1 MVEKAFIV
9 VGLGYGDEGKG
20 IATDFLCS
28 KYPHSLVIRFNG
40 GHQAGHAVVNDK
52 GEKHIF
58 SNFGAGTLRNIPTF
72 WSKFCTF
79 CPPYFIEELYQLD
92 IKPKFYIDKNCP
104 ITTHYDILY
113 NRLSEISQK
122 DKRKGSCGV
131 GIGATVD
138 RNKNGV
144 TFSINDLLNEA
155 MVAKKLKQ
163 IRTYYR
169 TLVNIETNFN
179 YDDFDHEE
187 NDKIF
192 LDSIKELKLL
202 VTEQIFNPTTEKEI
216 FTKKTWQYLIFEGAQ
231 GIMIDQNFGTKPYI
245 TKSNTTSQNA
255 ISIIKRNNVDCEVDM
270 FYVTRCYQTR
280 HGNGYFKPPHKKF
293 KLINNSDETN
303 IENQYQ
309 GILRANFIDVDDL
322 NYAISCDKIFSECA
336 NNNILITCLDHLP
349 DDSITYFK
357 RNELQK
363 INCNKF
369 PELLNYGFDK
379 IYLSRSNVSTKIYNV

>member
-1 MVEKAFIV
+1 
-9 VGLGYGDEGKG
+9 
-20 IATDFLCS
+20 
-28 KYPHSLVIRFNG
+28 
-40 GHQAGHAVVNDK
+40 AVVNDK

-202 VTEQIFNPTTEKEI
+202 VTEQIF
-216 FTKKTWQYLIFEGAQ
+216 
-231 GIMIDQNFGTKPYI
+231 
-245 TKSNTTSQNA
+245 
-255 ISIIKRNNVDCEVDM
+255 
-270 FYVTRCYQTR
+270 
-280 HGNGYFKPPHKKF
+280 
-293 KLINNSDETN
+293 
-303 IENQYQ
+303 
-309 GILRANFIDVDDL
+309 
-322 NYAISCDKIFSECA
+322 
-336 NNNILITCLDHLP
+336 
-349 DDSITYFK
+349 
-357 RNELQK
+357 
-363 INCNKF
+363 
-369 PELLNYGFDK
+369 
-379 IYLSRSNVSTKIYNV
+379 